1 MLLVVIYIIYLSLD
15 LMCLVKSALS
25 SPALLSVSDKQG
37 LVLFAQKLYE
47 SGFDLVASGGTA
59 KAIREAGINVK

>member
-1 MLLVVIYIIYLSLD
+1 
-15 LMCLVKSALS
+15 MCLVKSALS